1 MTGTIDKN
9 LLDIILPE
17 EGLRFREH
25 FGKVEF
31 TYAEKVEEGCYHE
44 IHEVVPTH
52 ISKLGEEKILN
63 YVHQKIEEHKREW
76 KKYEEIEENIR
87 KNHIPIKTKYKGISL
102 EGRIIEAT
110 SLCIKVEL
118 DKPLRGHS
126 HINFGYASAVMGR
139 YVSNSDH
146 EISKYG
152 YEAAYRALEWAYND
166 ALHKPE
172 KDLVE
177 SLNEYKS

>member
-1 MTGTIDKN
+1 
-9 LLDIILPE
+9 
-17 EGLRFREH
+17 
-25 FGKVEF
+25 
-31 TYAEKVEEGCYHE
+31 
-44 IHEVVPTH
+44 
-52 ISKLGEEKILN
+52 
-63 YVHQKIEEHKREW
+63 
-76 KKYEEIEENIR
+76 
-87 KNHIPIKTKYKGISL
+87 
-102 EGRIIEAT
+102 
-110 SLCIKVEL
+110 
-118 DKPLRGHS
+118 
-126 HINFGYASAVMGR
+126 MGR